1 MPRRA
6 QSQPRLGVRTRGR
19 TDAPSCAGRTACEC
33 YVLESADLFDAFEDN
48 EVRQRW
54 QQL

>member
-1 MPRRA
+1 V
-6 QSQPRLGVRTRGR
+6 L
-19 TDAPSCAGRTACEC
+19 SCAGRTACEC